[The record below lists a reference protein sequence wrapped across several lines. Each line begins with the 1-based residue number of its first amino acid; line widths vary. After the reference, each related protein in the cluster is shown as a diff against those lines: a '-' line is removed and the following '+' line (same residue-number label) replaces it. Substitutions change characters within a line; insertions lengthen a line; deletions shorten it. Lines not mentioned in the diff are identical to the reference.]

1 MSRRV
6 PILAA
11 AVLALAGAWAAAGD
25 ARAET
30 REGQG
35 WQLEIVAPPGAK
47 AGAAAKATVV
57 LRVRDGWKLNTEYP
71 FKLELS
77 PGAGA
82 AVARPMLRKQD
93 ARRYDEHGAAIDVA
107 ITVAKAGTAEVR
119 ATVRFAT
126 CDDAT
131 CAPHKETFT
140 ITATAK

>member
-1 MSRRV
+1 MSLRV
-6 PILAA
+6 PVVAA
-11 AVLALAGAWAAAGD
+11 AVLALAWAWAGVAD
-25 ARAET
+25 AET

-35 WQLEIVAPPGAK
+35 WQLEIVAPAGAK

-57 LRVRDGWKLNTEYP
+57 LWVRDGWKLNTEYP

-82 AVARPMLRKQD
+82 AVTRPMLRKQD

-140 ITATAK
+140 ITVAAK

>member
-1 MSRRV
+1 MSLRV
-6 PILAA
+6 PVVAA
-11 AVLALAGAWAAAGD
+11 AVLALAWASAGVAD
-25 ARAET
+25 AET

-35 WQLEIVAPPGAK
+35 WQLEIVAPAGAK

-82 AVARPMLRKQD
+82 AVTRPMLRKQD

-140 ITATAK
+140 ITVAAK